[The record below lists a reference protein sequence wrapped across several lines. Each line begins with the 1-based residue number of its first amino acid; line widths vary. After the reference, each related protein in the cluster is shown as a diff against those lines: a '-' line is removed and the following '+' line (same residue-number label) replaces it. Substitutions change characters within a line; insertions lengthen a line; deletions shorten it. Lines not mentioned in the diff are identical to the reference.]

1 MFPDHL
7 SGESYMTSFAQKH
20 GIGVLLALS
29 TGISWGL
36 VSPLARMLADRGVD
50 MLTVIFLRTIIVS
63 MIVGASILYSRGR
76 EGFRATRRDIPL
88 LVATAVMVVFTS
100 TGFLFSIKYLNVPIA
115 LLIHYLFPLATILGA
130 LIFLREI
137 PSRKQVTAGA
147 LVLFGLWV
155 GLYDNNYF
163 SQIQFS
169 GLGIF
174 WGLLAVIG
182 LSGQSLLGR
191 AAALRRLDYKKVVFY
206 SNFMALFMLGLFK
219 LNFYGMSD
227 ILSISLGD
235 MSLILFIGLIG
246 GALASVAYYSSLR
259 FISSPLASLLCTSEI
274 VVGMLGSSFLLKLA
288 PSIPEFA
295 GACII
300 IYAIRLSLY

>member
-1 MFPDHL
+1 M
-7 SGESYMTSFAQKH
+7 SGFAQKH

-36 VSPLARMLADRGVD
+36 VSPLARLLAERGVD

-63 MIVGASILYSRGR
+63 IMVGASILFSRGG

-88 LVATAVMVVFTS
+88 LITTAVMVVFTS
-100 TGFLFSIKYLNVPIA
+100 TGFLFSIKYLNVPVA

-155 GLYDNNYF
+155 GLYDNNTF

-174 WGLLAVIG
+174 WGLLAVVG

-191 AAALRRLDYKKVVFY
+191 TAALRRLDYMKVVFY
-206 SNFMALFMLGLFK
+206 SNFLGLFILGIIK
-219 LNFYGMSD
+219 VYFYGMSD
-227 ILSISLGD
+227 ILSVSPGD

-246 GALASVAYYSSLR
+246 GTLASVAYFSSLR
-259 FISSPLASLLCTSEI
+259 FISSALASLLCTSEI
-274 VVGMLGSSFLLKLA
+274 IVGMLGSSILLKFS